1 MAEYRL
7 SNAAKEDLIRIHQY
21 GMLKFGEVQAD
32 KYLSLFFDY
41 FELIAESPLA
51 FEAVDFIKPN
61 YRRCVCGVD
70 SIFYRVENQ
79 CVEIISIVGK
89 QDIQH
94 VL

>member
-7 SNAAKEDLIRIHQY
+7 SNAAKEDLIRIHHY

-32 KYLSLFFDY
+32 KYLSAFFDY
-41 FELIAESPLA
+41 FELIADRPLA
-51 FEAVDFIKPN
+51 FESVDFIKPN

-70 SIFYRVENQ
+70 SIFYRIENH